1 MARSMINGKASLSAT
16 DANENE
22 ERPETGPALLATA
35 LIAIHASGA
44 YAAVQKTK
52 LRLFPLLPP

>member
-1 MARSMINGKASLSAT
+1 MGKQVSRRLTRMKMKS
-16 DANENE
+16 DL
-22 ERPETGPALLATA
+22 RPGPALLATA

-52 LRLFPLLPP
+52 LQLFPLLPP